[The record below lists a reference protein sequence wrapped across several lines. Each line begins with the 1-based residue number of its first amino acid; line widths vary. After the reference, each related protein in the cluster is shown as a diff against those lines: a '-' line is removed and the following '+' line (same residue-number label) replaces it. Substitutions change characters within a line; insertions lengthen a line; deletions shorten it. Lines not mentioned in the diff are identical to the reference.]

1 MKNFS
6 NCYQKFVFGLEQI
19 NQAAAECPIDFVNSI
34 EKTYS
39 KEISDAVDYI
49 LSKKDKCKII
59 MLSGPSGSGKTTTAY
74 KIREELIRRGS
85 GAVIISL
92 DDFYRDRTMAP
103 IREDGTPDFETLEA
117 LDVQEIKKCIFSLMT
132 SGKCDMPKFDFI
144 LKKPCKDKVH
154 VELNDNEFAIIE
166 GIHGLNP
173 VFTNKLPSEAIIRV
187 YISVKQGI
195 TDYNG
200 LVISNRCIRLVRRL
214 IRDYE
219 KRKSDA
225 ETTLSMWDNVCK
237 GQSLYIYPFK
247 RTSDITINSIHIYEL
262 CVLRNMAIHYLQ
274 QVKEDSPCLKS
285 ALKLIS
291 ILERFYPINI
301 EYVPKNS
308 LLREFLG
315 GGIY

>member
-6 NCYQKFVFGLEQI
+6 NSYQKFVFGLEQI
-19 NQAAAECPIDFVNSI
+19 NQAAAECPIEFIKDI
-34 EKTYS
+34 EKTYHE
-39 KEISDAVDYI
+39 EISNTVDYI
-49 LSKKDKCKII
+49 LSKKDKCKVV

-92 DDFYRDRTMAP
+92 DDFYRDRTFAP
-103 IREDGTPDFETLEA
+103 LQEDGTPDYECVEA
-117 LDVQEIKKCIFSLMT
+117 LDVKEIKRCIASLMT
-132 SGKCDMPKFDFI
+132 NRKCDIPKFDFMTQ
-144 LKKPCKDKVH
+144 KPSDDKVH
-154 VELNDNEFAIIE
+154 VELQENEFAIIE

-173 VFTNKLPSEAIIRV
+173 IFTNDLPDENIIRV

-200 LVISNRCIRLVRRL
+200 LVIPNRSIRLVRR
-214 IRDYE
+214 IVRDYS

-225 ETTLSMWDNVCK
+225 QTTLSMWDNVCK
-237 GQSLYIYPFK
+237 GQALYIYPFK
-247 RTSDITINSIHIYEL
+247 RMSDITINSIHMYEL
-262 CVLRNMAIHYLQ
+262 CVLRNVAIQHLQ
-274 QVKEDSPCLKS
+274 QIQENNPCFKE

-291 ILERFYPINI
+291 SLERFYPINI